1 MSIKFTCTALAGTNK
16 TGILKPDEH
25 GYYKLILGA
34 LNFHNAAGIYYDY
47 DTSKQVFEE
56 SSSFMRRMRG
66 GNLYSEV
73 EHPEWKPGM
82 SLDDYVRRIRYIDGH
97 NVCAHIREIE
107 LVMEEKGAYGKPVCV
122 IYGWVKPDREKGHLL
137 AAALENPKQNVCFSI
152 RSLVEERRVG
162 STIFRS
168 IQELVG
174 FDWVIEPGISK
185 AHKFNAPGLE
195 MYQSAES
202 ALLMADRS
210 TVEIPLPIL
219 ENVAASYKRSNGVG
233 LGMESDQGSGL
244 DEAIARIKR
253 NATQCARPAVLS
265 QW

>member
-16 TGILKPDEH
+16 TGILKPDEY

-56 SSSFMRRMRG
+56 SSSFMRRIRG

-82 SLDDYVRRIRYIDGH
+82 SLDDYVRRIRYIDGQ

-122 IYGWVKPDREKGHLL
+122 IYGWVKPDRDKGHLL
-137 AAALENPKQNVCFSI
+137 KAALENPKQNVCFSI

-162 STIFRS
+162 STIIRS
-168 IQELVG
+168 IQELVS

-195 MYQSAES
+195 SLQ
-202 ALLMADRS
+202 LTDRS
-210 TVEIPLPIL
+210 AVEVPLPIL
-219 ENVAASYKRSNGVG
+219 ENVAASYRQSNGVG
-233 LGMESDQGSGL
+233 LGVESGHGYGL

-253 NATQCARPAVLS
+253 NAVTPYRPAALVK
-265 QW
+265 W